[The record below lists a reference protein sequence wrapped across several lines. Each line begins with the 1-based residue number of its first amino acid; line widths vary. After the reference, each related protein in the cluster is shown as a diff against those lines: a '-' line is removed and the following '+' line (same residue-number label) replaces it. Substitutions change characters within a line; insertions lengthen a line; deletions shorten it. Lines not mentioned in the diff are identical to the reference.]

1 MMKNNKNNQ
10 TNREAPDT
18 KRDEK
23 SIVTSVGTGNTD
35 ISRITRLVNGRQAN
49 ARKEL
54 LRNFKTVQDVT
65 KAVVRSL
72 NDRGELSS
80 IVNPDGTRRKDLTPE
95 EKDKIIFNIKQKF
108 LDAGMRDF
116 WEKQVE
122 EYSPQNYRGSLS
134 KDAILD
140 KLFKDWN
147 NKKAPFTY
155 GYKRIQQR

>member
-1 MMKNNKNNQ
+1 MCQNSPSLLALLGIFYNSDTLISEVNSEEINNYHYQDTIVFLSGDIPEN
-10 TNREAPDT
+10 TN
-18 KRDEK
+18 
-23 SIVTSVGTGNTD
+23 
-35 ISRITRLVNGRQAN
+35 
-49 ARKEL
+49 
-54 LRNFKTVQDVT
+54 
-65 KAVVRSL
+65 
-72 NDRGELSS
+72 
-80 IVNPDGTRRKDLTPE
+80 
-95 EKDKIIFNIKQKF
+95 KIIFNIKQKF

-122 EYSPQNYRGSLS
+122 EYSPQNYGGSLS